1 MKKAVYGIAA
11 DEAIKNANLNI
22 TDKLLPTAI
31 DPQAVAHAVSGEV
44 DAAFINLN
52 QALSIK
58 DKVGEIFSVDERFYS
73 EILITAL
80 KMKSCDKSTTYLGF

>member
-1 MKKAVYGIAA
+1 MKKAVYGIAG
-11 DEAIKNANLNI
+11 DEVIKNANLNI
-22 TDKLLPTAI
+22 TDKLLPTATV
-31 DPQAVAHAVSGEV
+31 PQAVAYAVSGEV

-73 EILITAL
+73 EILIIAL
-80 KMKSCDKSTTYLGF
+80 KMENCDKNQPFA